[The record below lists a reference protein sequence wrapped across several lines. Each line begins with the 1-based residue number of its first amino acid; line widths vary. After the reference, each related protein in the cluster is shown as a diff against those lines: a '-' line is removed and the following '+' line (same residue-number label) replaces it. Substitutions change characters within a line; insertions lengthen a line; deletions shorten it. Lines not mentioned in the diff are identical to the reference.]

1 MEVLNATDLK
11 PLTVHRPTISI
22 DRKTTPKKLFSFKF
36 PKPTIPNAVSTLSV
50 SLSRALV
57 LLSSVA
63 GATAAKALTYE
74 EALNQSM
81 SSSSVFGGSDGFDI
95 GGFIDRLVRFGSEN
109 PPVIAGG
116 AAVVALPLI
125 LGQIFKNPKPY
136 GVESVKSAYAKI
148 SEDPEA
154 QLLDIREGKE
164 FKESGSPDIRGLKK
178 KAVSIT
184 YRGDDKVGFLKKLE
198 LKFKDPGSTTLFIID
213 KFDGNSELVAEL
225 VTANGFKA
233 AFAIKDGAEGTRGW
247 KNSGL
252 PWLSP
257 KKGLSFDVSELK
269 DALSG
274 ALGESTDG
282 LPATLGLAAVTGLG
296 VLAFSEIETV
306 LQLLGSA
313 ALIQFV
319 TKKLLF
325 AESRKVTL
333 QQVDEFLNT
342 KVAPKELVDEL
353 KMIGKAILPA
363 PTNAKASLPAP
374 AEAISD
380 TTPTTTDSSPVVSTE
395 TKVEAVAESP
405 QEINSVP
412 KPEIKTESPPATSR
426 PLSPYPYYADFKP
439 PSSPSPSQP

>member
-1 MEVLNATDLK
+1 MEVLNATGLK

-36 PKPTIPNAVSTLSV
+36 PKPTIANAVSTLSE

-63 GATAAKALTYE
+63 GVTAAKALTYE
-74 EALNQSM
+74 
-81 SSSSVFGGSDGFDI
+81 I
-95 GGFIDRLVRFGSEN
+95 GGFIDGLVRFGSEN

-125 LGQIFKNPKPY
+125 LGQIFKNLKPY
-136 GVESVKSAYAKI
+136 GVESAKSAYAKI
-148 SEDPEA
+148 SEDPET

-178 KAVSIT
+178 KAVSIA

-257 KKGLSFDVSELK
+257 KALSFDVSELK

-282 LPATLGLAAVTGLG
+282 LPATLGLAAATGLG

-313 ALIQFV
+313 ALILFV

-325 AESRKVTL
+325 AENRKVTL

-363 PTNAKASLPAP
+363 TTNAKASLPAP

-380 TTPTTTDSSPVVSTE
+380 TTTTTTDSSPVVSTE
-395 TKVEAVAESP
+395 TKVEAVAEPP

-412 KPEIKTESPPATSR
+412 KPETPPATSR

>member
-1 MEVLNATDLK
+1 MEVLNATGLK

-36 PKPTIPNAVSTLSV
+36 PKPTIPNAVSTLSE

-81 SSSSVFGGSDGFDI
+81 SSSSEFGGSDGFDI
-95 GGFIDRLVRFGSEN
+95 GGFIDGLVRFGSEN
-109 PPVIAGG
+109 PPIIAGG

-136 GVESVKSAYAKI
+136 GVELAKSAYAKI

-178 KAVSIT
+178 KAVLIA

-233 AFAIKDGAEGTRGW
+233 AFAIKDGTEGARGW

-257 KKGLSFDVSELK
+257 KKALSFDISELK
-269 DALSG
+269 DSLSG
-274 ALGESTDG
+274 AFGESMDG
-282 LPATLGLAAVTGLG
+282 LPVTLGLAAATGLG

-325 AESRKVTL
+325 AENRKVTAR
-333 QQVDEFLNT
+333 QVDEFLNT

-363 PTNAKASLPAP
+363 PTDVKASLPAP

-395 TKVEAVAESP
+395 TKVEAVAEPP

-412 KPEIKTESPPATSR
+412 KTEIKTESPPATSR